1 MRFSFLFFLNGR
13 SGDKKWKSFGYASGK
28 KVVTCEEGG
37 SFLSFDRIYEACGI
51 YDREITDGIIINV
64 IYHFRGR

>member
-1 MRFSFLFFLNGR
+1 MC
-13 SGDKKWKSFGYASGK
+13 
-28 KVVTCEEGG
+28 VTCEKGG

-51 YDREITDGIIINV
+51 YEITDGIIINV

>member
-1 MRFSFLFFLNGR
+1 MR
-13 SGDKKWKSFGYASGK
+13 
-28 KVVTCEEGG
+28 VTCEEGG

>member
-1 MRFSFLFFLNGR
+1 MR
-13 SGDKKWKSFGYASGK
+13 
-28 KVVTCEEGG
+28 VTCEEGG
-37 SFLSFDRIYEACGI
+37 SFLSFDRIYKACGI